1 MCPCVSVSVN
11 KEESIIKTNNEEMKL
26 NRNEM
31 IALVIN
37 SKYSINDQI
46 ALLRQKDT
54 KPEEWEA
61 FNAFAE
67 EIKAKVTLE
76 YISDIDEK
84 VIYDTAKRYYTNG
97 LWTDEN
103 LISLVENGYLTVKER
118 KSIIESK

>member
-1 MCPCVSVSVN
+1 
-11 KEESIIKTNNEEMKL
+11 
-26 NRNEM
+26 M

-46 ALLRQKDT
+46 AILRQKDT

-76 YISDIDEK
+76 YILDMDEK
-84 VIYDTAKRYYTNG
+84 IIYDTAKRYYTNG

-103 LISLVENGYLTVKER
+103 LTSLVENGYLTVKER
-118 KSIIESK
+118 KSIIDSK